1 MNSSIN
7 RALIFQGGGSLG
19 AYEAGAYKAIKEELS
34 QYRRAKGREN
44 GVIFL
49 TMRTISSHLSV
60 FLVDGII
67 TSVLTAT
74 RTSLSA
80 DLLSAAGFY
89 IGRDAGHYDY
99 IVRCVC
105 LYAIASSSSSLERR
119 DRCDCLAK
127 AYFFIEYAA
136 IPARQP
142 HKA

>member
-1 MNSSIN
+1 MKKCMNSSIN

-67 TSVLTAT
+67 TSVLAAT
-74 RTSLSA
+74 ETSLSGG
-80 DLLSAAGFY
+80 SA
-89 IGRDAGHYDY
+89 ICSR
-99 IVRCVC
+99 I
-105 LYAIASSSSSLERR
+105 LYRTRRRSL
-119 DRCDCLAK
+119 
-127 AYFFIEYAA
+127 
-136 IPARQP
+136 
-142 HKA
+142 